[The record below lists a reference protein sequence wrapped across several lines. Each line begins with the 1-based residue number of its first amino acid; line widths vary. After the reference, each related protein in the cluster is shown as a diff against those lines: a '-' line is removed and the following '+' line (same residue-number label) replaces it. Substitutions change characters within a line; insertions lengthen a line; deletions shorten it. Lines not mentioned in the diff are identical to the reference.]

1 MGMKK
6 KRILRQVIFTLLL
19 CVGALATVIPF
30 IYMISTA
37 FKGQVYVF
45 EIPPRLIPEKP
56 TLQNFITAFSSNN
69 FGRYF
74 FNSTLVTVIAVL
86 GILLMASM
94 MAYALARYQFFGR
107 KFLYALVVFFMTMP
121 AMSLIVPQ
129 FILAH
134 TFQLT
139 DTLGGLIVMDI
150 AQNLPFA
157 VFLLKGFLEDV
168 PKEIEE
174 AAVIDGASPWA
185 IYWHVILPLARPA
198 LATSAIIAFL
208 GAWDEYVWA
217 STITNT
223 PTNRTLPVAIATF
236 QGVHTTNW
244 GLVFAA
250 SLIAIVPVLIL
261 FISLQK
267 YFVKGMVA
275 GAVKG

>member
-74 FNSTLVTVIAVL
+74 FNSTLVTVISVL

-139 DTLGGLIVMDI
+139 DTLAGLIVMDI

>member
-1 MGMKK
+1 MNIKSE
-6 KRILRQVIFTLLL
+6 RVTREIAFTVLLSL
-19 CVGALATVIPF
+19 GALITVTPF

-37 FKGQVYVF
+37 LKGPVYVF
-45 EIPPRLIPEKP
+45 EIPPHLIPTEP
-56 TLQNFITAFSSNN
+56 TLQNFISAFTTNN

-74 FNSTLVTVIAVL
+74 LNSFFVTVTSVL
-86 GILLMASM
+86 SILFLGSM
-94 MAYALARYQFFGR
+94 MAYALARYQFVGR
-107 KFLYALVVFFMTMP
+107 KFLFALIIFFMTMP

-134 TFQLT
+134 QMALT
-139 DTLGGLIVMDI
+139 DTLAGLIVLDV
-150 AQNLPFA
+150 AQNLPFS

-174 AAVIDGASPWA
+174 AAQIDGASAWTTF
-185 IYWHVILPLARPA
+185 WQVVIPLCKPA

-208 GAWDEYVWA
+208 GSWDEYVWA

-250 SLIAIVPVLIL
+250 SLIAIVPVLVL
-261 FISLQK
+261 FITLQK

>member
-74 FNSTLVTVIAVL
+74 FNSTLVTVISVL

-139 DTLGGLIVMDI
+139 DTLAGLIVMDI

-208 GAWDEYVWA
+208 GAWDAYVWA